1 MTDEIAFLLNGR
13 KVVVSDL
20 PPNTTLLEYL
30 RSSSLTGTKE
40 GCAEGDCGACTVSVG
55 ELRDGQLVH
64 RAVNACIFLL
74 PMLAGK
80 SVLTC
85 EGITGPEGQ
94 LHPCQQAIVDTHG
107 SQCGFCT
114 PGFTMSLHTAFQAG
128 TETELGAINDMLAG
142 NLCRCTGYG
151 PLIQAARDM
160 HGAPMPDWEVRR
172 HEDAAAQLKVLA
184 KGSSGEFSVDG
195 QTCLLP
201 TTLDELAEAC
211 ERFPDAT
218 LVAGATDVGLWITKR
233 FRVLKT
239 MIFLNHI
246 DELRRIETT
255 PAGLVIGAGTTYS
268 DAMEVIAGLAPDFGE
283 LLRRIGA
290 RQVRNSGTIGGNIAN
305 GSPIG
310 DTPPALIAL
319 GATMTLRNGAVRR
332 RIAIEDFFIEY
343 GRQDRQPG
351 EFIESI
357 FIPRPAAPQQLRC
370 YKLTKRFDQDISA
383 VCGCFNITLEDGRV
397 GEARI
402 AFGGMAGIPK
412 RAKAME
418 DALRGRSWTEET
430 IAEAMDALAR
440 DFTPLSDMRASSLY
454 RMAAARNMLR
464 RYHLETML
472 PLEKTR
478 LVGAG
483 AGQ

>member
-1 MTDEIAFLLNGR
+1 MTDEIAFLLNGK

-20 PPNTTLLEYL
+20 PPSTTLLEYI
-30 RSSSLTGTKE
+30 RASSLTGTKE

-55 ELRDGQLVH
+55 ELQGGRLVH
-64 RAVNACIFLL
+64 HAVNSCIMLL

-114 PGFTMSLHTAFQAG
+114 PGFTMSLHTAYQAG
-128 TETELGAINDMLAG
+128 TERSLGAINDMLAG

-160 HGAPMPDWEVRR
+160 HDAPTPEWETRR
-172 HEDAAAQLKVLA
+172 HEAAAMQLEVLA
-184 KGSSGEFSVDG
+184 NRSMAEFTVAG

-201 TTLDELAEAC
+201 TTLDELADAC

-239 MIFLNHI
+239 MIFLNRI
-246 DELRRIETT
+246 DELRRIEST
-255 PAGLVIGAGTTYS
+255 PDGLIIGAGATYS
-268 DAMEVIAGLAPDFGE
+268 DAMEAIAGLASDFGE
-283 LLRRIGA
+283 LLRRIGS

-319 GATMTLRNGAVRR
+319 GATITLRKGAKRR

-343 GRQDRQPG
+343 GRQDRQLG
-351 EFIESI
+351 EFVESI
-357 FIPRPAAPQQLRC
+357 FVPRPETPQQLRC

-383 VCGCFNITLEDGRV
+383 VCGCFSITLQNDRV
-397 GEARI
+397 SEARI
-402 AFGGMAGIPK
+402 AFGGMAGTPK

-418 DALRGRSWTEET
+418 NALRGRPWTEET
-430 IAEAMDALAR
+430 IAGAMDALAG

-454 RMAAARNMLR
+454 RMMAARNMLR

-483 AGQ
+483 AGF